1 MMSEYNNTDWG
12 LRCYLLCLCS
22 RCLYNDETMIQDK
35 RNPEYVSL
43 NRTIRFPFGQLGI
56 TKLRLMTRVL
66 KEIHS
71 FYVSKGIKEMFWSF
85 R

>member
-1 MMSEYNNTDWG
+1 MMREHTNTNWW
-12 LRCYLLCLCS
+12 LQRYLLRLCS
-22 RCLYNDETMIQDK
+22 RCLYNETMIQDK
-35 RNPEYVSL
+35 SNSEYVSL
-43 NRTIRFPFGQLGI
+43 NRIIRFPIGQLGI
-56 TKLRLMTRVL
+56 TKLRPMTTDL